1 PLYTMWKEG
10 IPFEAVKA
18 ETIATAVKIGNPISW
33 KKSIR
38 GIEWSRGVVEQV
50 TDQEIMDAKAFVDA
64 SGIGAEPASC
74 CSIAGARKLTK
85 AGIIDK
91 KERVV
96 AILT

>member
-1 PLYTMWKEG
+1 
-10 IPFEAVKA
+10 
-18 ETIATAVKIGNPISW
+18 
-33 KKSIR
+33 
-38 GIEWSRGVVEQV
+38 VEQV

-74 CSIAGARKLTK
+74 CSIAGARKLVR

-96 AILT
+96 AVLTGNLLKDPDVVVNYHLGRLKGIKSRYANKPIMMESSLKAVRKVLE